1 MSLYVVIGPPAAGKS
16 TWCAKQAQR
25 GDIIVD
31 YDKLAHALTIPTE
44 GKSAHS
50 HEASVKK
57 VAKAARQAAI
67 DAAIRVSS
75 EVDVYVIHSSP
86 SDALLTSYRNRG
98 AEVVTIDPGY
108 DIVMARAKVER
119 PWQMQGAIKAWYQ
132 GRGATHAPRS
142 TPKTTTEKGLGWDH
156 QQVAKELK
164 RVHVEGTICWWCGE
178 PMYLSQGL
186 AADHSK
192 ARAKGGTKADRLL
205 HGPCNSARGKGE
217 RDHLRPALKGKV
229 LGNRMAW

>member
-1 MSLYVVIGPPAAGKS
+1 MSDDVEAVANALLARLLDLVKVGGPIDTDPI
-16 TWCAKQAQR
+16 R
-25 GDIIVD
+25 GDLRTAVLRA
-31 YDKLAHALTIPTE
+31 Y
-44 GKSAHS
+44 
-50 HEASVKK
+50 
-57 VAKAARQAAI
+57 AAR
-67 DAAIRVSS
+67 
-75 EVDVYVIHSSP
+75 P
-86 SDALLTSYRNRG
+86 
-98 AEVVTIDPGY
+98 P
-108 DIVMARAKVER
+108 
-119 PWQMQGAIKAWYQ
+119 
-132 GRGATHAPRS
+132 

-164 RVHVEGTICWWCGE
+164 RTHIEGTICWWCGE

-217 RDHLRPALKGKV
+217 RDHTRPALKGKV